1 MRLLRRLGQDTVRAT
16 AWDLGEAEAL
26 LLERMMRAGDADN
39 ALEQGWFLREL
50 RERFGL
56 SGEELS
62 KRFGRTP
69 SRVSRRL
76 ALVAELPESVHAHV
90 RPGSIGAHAAM
101 KYLVPLA
108 RANRA
113 DAGPDLPAIKQPAR

>member
-1 MRLLRRLGQDTVRAT
+1 M

-26 LLERMMRAGDADN
+26 LLERMLRAGDADN

-50 RERFGL
+50 RIRFGL

-69 SRVSRRL
+69 SWVSSCSTVPMRL
-76 ALVAELPESVHAHV
+76 LSFTARS
-90 RPGSIGAHAAM
+90 GASYAIM
-101 KYLVPLA
+101 A
-108 RANRA
+108 RCC
-113 DAGPDLPAIKQPAR
+113 